1 MLCWFTQILLRR
13 EKYTSF
19 TRITYQKSNGSA
31 KLLFLF
37 IYFYFCR
44 CSCPDVLCRKGALRN
59 FAKFTRKHLC
69 QVLFFNKVVGLR
81 PANFIEKETL
91 AQVFSCGI
99 CEISKSTF
107 FTEHLRWLLQF
118 LLERKKSI
126 LNSSVRKYM
135 FYQHETSSLKTP
147 LTPKKK
153 QQQYISKWF
162 HFFIQSLLLQA
173 EHNSNSIEHIPSNAK
188 RC

>member
-1 MLCWFTQILLRR
+1 MFRRTVFCLINYIVIDVTKSRSSRQEVFCKKGIL
-13 EKYTSF
+13 
-19 TRITYQKSNGSA
+19 G
-31 KLLFLF
+31 
-37 IYFYFCR
+37 
-44 CSCPDVLCRKGALRN
+44 N
-59 FAKFTRKHLC
+59 FAKFTGKHLC

-162 HFFIQSLLLQA
+162 HFFIQSLLFQT
-173 EHNSNSIEHIPSNAK
+173 EHNRTYSFEREAVLMSTWS
-188 RC
+188 R